1 MTTPWRALLGGLAGP
16 PPGPL
21 PDPRFQQGEH
31 ALDLRDVKKRFGET
45 EVLAGVT
52 LAVKRG
58 ELVTILGPS
67 GCGKTTLLRIVA
79 GFETAD
85 AGEVRIGE
93 RPVLDLPAN
102 RRPVNTVFQSYAL
115 FPHLSVAANVAF
127 GLEARGLPRPEVRRR
142 VSEGLAL
149 LRLDGLGDRRPA
161 QLSGGQRQRVALA
174 RALVNEPE
182 LLLLDEPMSALDA
195 KLRAEVQVELRR
207 LQRSLGK
214 TFVLVTHDQDE
225 ALTVSDRIVVMHR
238 GRIEQEGPAR
248 EVYERPR
255 SRFVAEFLGAA
266 NLLEVEAT
274 GPRRARSPVGELEL
288 PADLPGP
295 RGTVSIHPERVEV
308 LAAAPTTNGVRARV
322 VDSVY
327 RGDHVE
333 LVLEPGGLRVQAGS
347 TLRPEPGD
355 ELWLSLPVDA
365 LQVLC
370 D

>member
-1 MTTPWRALLGGLAGP
+1 MSRLARLARAILGEAS
-16 PPGPL
+16 GPL
-21 PDPRFQQGEH
+21 PDPRFGEGEA
-31 ALDLRDVKKRFGET
+31 ALVVDGVRKRFGAV
-45 EVLAGVT
+45 EVLAGVS
-52 LAVKRG
+52 LSVRRG

-79 GFETAD
+79 GLETAD
-85 AGEVRIGE
+85 AGTVSIGR
-93 RPVLDLPAN
+93 RPIDDLPAN

-115 FPHLSVAANVAF
+115 FPHLTVARNVAF
-127 GLEARGLPRPEVRRR
+127 GLENRGLPAGEVAER
-142 VSEGLAL
+142 VARGISL
-149 LRLDGLGDRRPA
+149 LRLDGLEARMPA

-248 EVYERPR
+248 EVYERPAT
-255 SRFVAEFLGAA
+255 RFVAEFLGAA
-266 NLLEVEAT
+266 NVIEAEAI
-274 GPRRARSPVGELEL
+274 GPARVRTALGELDL
-288 PADLPGP
+288 PEAPPGP
-295 RGTVSIHPERVEV
+295 RVALAIHPEQVRLV
-308 LAAAPTTNGVRARV
+308 AAPPERNGVRARV
-322 VDSVY
+322 VESVY

-333 LVLEPGGLRVQAGS
+333 LALEPALRVQAPPSFAGAPGS
-347 TLRPEPGD
+347 EVWV
-355 ELWLSLPVDA
+355 ELPVEA
-365 LQVLC
+365 LRVLRG
-370 D
+370 